1 MQSTGQFMSSHTPAT
16 SFGEI
21 GSSNGQVPTR
31 NWSPG
36 AHAKYGKGAAARIFL
51 TRHRRRGRYLI
62 NEDQVIRL
70 LEQYTF
76 EAVDTDAMALRD
88 QIELFAS
95 ARYVVG
101 IHGAGLANLGLR
113 QGPVALLEILPANY
127 IHPHYAWL
135 AQALGFGYSAVVGSS
150 LVNGSFYL
158 DLPSLETTLIS
169 MLSDS
174 EK

>member
-113 QGPVALLEILPANY
+113 QGPVALLEIFPANY